1 MYMMTPGT
9 CTLMPQLLQ
18 NDDFLISK
26 TTVYNIE
33 EITWFLCSVS
43 FLNYVRMHAL
53 IADIIPIYEQ
63 FFSINTERAIYL
75 INFDFMTYIC
85 GMDLWENRKPLIQ
98 QEKTANII
106 PSSKLAVVISNS
118 CAYDWI
124 AIRDI
129 LYFISYFD
137 SKKFI
142 SIIKQINLYQLSE
155 MAKYSWNRIYEI
167 SLIFDCLAF
176 ADTSVAKNFLA
187 MNKDRITLFTPVMI
201 TVDPKSVIRLNKE
214 KNVKIELFVERR

>member
-1 MYMMTPGT
+1 MMTPGT

-187 MNKDRITLFTPVMI
+187 MNKDRIT
-201 TVDPKSVIRLNKE
+201 VDPKSVIRLNKE

>member
-1 MYMMTPGT
+1 
-9 CTLMPQLLQ
+9 
-18 NDDFLISK
+18 
-26 TTVYNIE
+26 
-33 EITWFLCSVS
+33 
-43 FLNYVRMHAL
+43 
-53 IADIIPIYEQ
+53 
-63 FFSINTERAIYL
+63 
-75 INFDFMTYIC
+75 MTYIC

-98 QEKTANII
+98 QEKTAKMIANII

-214 KNVKIELFVERR
+214 KNVKIELFVERRWHDKLLAFKALYKSDKGFTVQYLKSNIIIRNRRISYLFRD

>member
-1 MYMMTPGT
+1 MMTPGT

-106 PSSKLAVVISNS
+106 TNI
-118 CAYDWI
+118 DWI